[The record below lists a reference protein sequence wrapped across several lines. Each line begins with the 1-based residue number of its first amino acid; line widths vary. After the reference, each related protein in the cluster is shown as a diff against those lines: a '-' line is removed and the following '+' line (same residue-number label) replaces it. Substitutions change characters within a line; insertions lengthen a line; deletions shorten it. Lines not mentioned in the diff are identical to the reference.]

1 MSHDDTV
8 MGCESHWEVF
18 VSCSFQGCD
27 RQMIFDMLKRLKSV
41 VYLPGD
47 FVCKKWA
54 ICHLLFL
61 WFTVDAL
68 LLHCNNILKPPV
80 DNLSICPVYL
90 KVVSVKVTSSSHHE
104 RAFYLLV
111 FWTDSCPARLCRS
124 GWDRPRDVH
133 HQIWRGAGG
142 WRPWFDDGVC
152 DSESWLCVWRN

>member
-1 MSHDDTV
+1 MKAIEKSLSLVRSRDVTDRWYLTCSR
-8 MGCESHWEVF
+8 GWNLWCIFQETLF
-18 VSCSFQGCD
+18 V
-27 RQMIFDMLKRLKSV
+27 
-41 VYLPGD
+41 
-47 FVCKKWA
+47 KKWA

-152 DSESWLCVWRN
+152 DSESWLCVWGN